1 MCYVRVCVR
10 ALPYILKKG
19 EDVKRKM
26 VADERAELEK
36 RPASNL
42 GATNSE
48 AMENTHFIHD
58 KQVTN

>member
-1 MCYVRVCVR
+1 V
-10 ALPYILKKG
+10 LPYILKKG